1 MIIELL
7 LNALYNI
14 FKILT
19 TPIKIP
25 PMPEQASQYIEQFF
39 DYIEMGAGILAN
51 YTPLG
56 YLLTLFGVVI
66 AVDIGIKLYHFVMW
80 IIRKIPMA
88 GIS

>member
-14 FKILT
+14 FKVLT
-19 TPIKIP
+19 LPINIP

-80 IIRKIPMA
+80 ILRKIPML
-88 GIS
+88 GMS